1 MTNTDFKFEITNDDA
16 QLRTAIAVDFFLHN
30 CMAFVEQAI
39 KEKKDDLQLA
49 EAVDN
54 VAKLSFIIADTFLA
68 NKNAVAGTT
77 EETEF
82 NYV

>member
-1 MTNTDFKFEITNDDA
+1 MTNTDFRFEITDDT

-39 KEKKDDLQLA
+39 EEKKDNIQLA
-49 EAVDN
+49 KTVDN
-54 VAKLSFIIADTFLA
+54 VAKLSFTIADMFLA
-68 NKNAVAGTT
+68 NKNAVVGTT